1 MRARWMALVGS
12 AAMLCVATVVVFMYF
27 DAHSHSNSDTI
38 RPFVITMAPAWIL
51 YVLVWR
57 FVTVKRSKEPR

>member
-1 MRARWMALVGS
+1 MVAS
-12 AAMLCVATVVVFMYF
+12 AAMLVAATVVVFLIF
-27 DAHSHSNSDTI
+27 DSHSHSNSDTI

-57 FVTVKRSKEPR
+57 FVRTKRREN

>member
-1 MRARWMALVGS
+1 MVAS
-12 AAMLCVATVVVFMYF
+12 AAMLVAATVVVFLIF
-27 DAHSHSNSDTI
+27 DSHSHSNSDTI